1 MNYKWL
7 FSHNDTSYSNMARI
21 QKSLLIKASNYSM
34 SPSSK
39 LEYQI
44 DLHVTM
50 NNNIKESPND
60 NEQNNT
66 TYPQD
71 LLCGYPLTSMKL
83 QILNTINF

>member
-1 MNYKWL
+1 
-7 FSHNDTSYSNMARI
+7 
-21 QKSLLIKASNYSM
+21 M

-39 LEYQI
+39 LESQI

-66 TYPQD
+66 AYPQD
-71 LLCGYPLTSMKL
+71 LPCDYPLTSMKL
-83 QILNTINF
+83 

>member
-1 MNYKWL
+1 
-7 FSHNDTSYSNMARI
+7 
-21 QKSLLIKASNYSM
+21 M

-39 LEYQI
+39 LESQI

-50 NNNIKESPND
+50 NSNIKESAND
-60 NEQNNT
+60 NEKYNT

-71 LLCGYPLTSMKL
+71 LPCGYPHISIKL

>member
-1 MNYKWL
+1 
-7 FSHNDTSYSNMARI
+7 
-21 QKSLLIKASNYSM
+21 M

-39 LEYQI
+39 LEFQI

-50 NNNIKESPND
+50 INNIKECPND

-66 TYPQD
+66 AYPQD
-71 LLCGYPLTSMKL
+71 LPCDYPLTSMKL